1 LPIFVD
7 LRDYVGERKDC
18 VPTIEELLD
27 EVIRRSWKLSDRA
40 VTAKDIL
47 RLVREEGAL
56 IIFDGLDEKI
66 VHLTPDKARAFIR
79 TLWAVLPDAAR
90 GTSKQPAAGMRRG
103 KMILSCRSHYFRD
116 VMSQNA
122 MLVGEDREGLDAKSY
137 PALCL
142 LPFTEEQIRGYL
154 ESFLES
160 PEHARAAFDLI
171 ARVHNL
177 PELAQR

>member
-1 LPIFVD
+1 
-7 LRDYVGERKDC
+7 
-18 VPTIEELLD
+18 EELLD
-27 EVIRRSWKLSDRA
+27 EVIRRAWKLTDRA

-90 GTSKQPAAGMRRG
+90 RTARLASPEVRRG

-116 VMSQNA
+116 VLSQNA
-122 MLVGEDREGLDAKSY
+122 MLVGEDREGLDAGSY

-142 LPFTEEQIRGYL
+142 LPFTEKQIRGYL
-154 ESFLES
+154 TSFL
-160 PEHARAAFDLI
+160 
-171 ARVHNL
+171 
-177 PELAQR
+177 

>member
-1 LPIFVD
+1 LKDSPGAKGTIPLPIYID
-7 LRDYVGERKDC
+7 LRDYVGERKEV

-27 EVIRRSWKLSDRA
+27 EVIRRAWKLTDRT

-66 VHLTPDKARAFIR
+66 VHLTPEKARAFIR

-90 GTSKQPAAGMRRG
+90 RKKAAPTTSTGIRRG

-122 MLVGEDREGLDAKSY
+122 MLVGEDREGFDTKSY
-137 PALCL
+137 PPSACS
-142 LPFTEEQIRGYL
+142 R
-154 ESFLES
+154 S
-160 PEHARAAFDLI
+160 PRTRSAAI
-171 ARVHNL
+171 
-177 PELAQR
+177 